1 MTEREVRSL
10 PMVALRGMTVL
21 PEMVTHFDVSRERSI
36 EAIKEAMQEDG
47 QKIFLT
53 AQLDIEVEEP
63 SAQDLCQ
70 VGTIAS
76 IRQVIK
82 LPRNLLRV
90 LISGEERASIN
101 TVEFET
107 PYMRANVTVLPDT
120 EEEPSLSPDAA
131 ADQTGLEAMAR
142 GMKEIYAEYVSR
154 LPKYPK
160 DLAKQVQEYTDLK
173 KVVDWIAANVPLD
186 QKDLQEL
193 LEETDLMNRYQML
206 AFKLVNEMQIMN
218 IKEEI
223 QKKVRE
229 RVDQNQREYIL
240 REQLKLIREELGED
254 NTVSDA
260 EEFEAALAKLQAS
273 DEVKEKI
280 QKEIGRFRS
289 SLNSPAENGVIR
301 TYIETMLEMP
311 WNKAA
316 KDHRDIAYA
325 KQVLEEDHYGLEQ
338 VKERVLEFLAVRAL
352 TTRGESPILCLVGP
366 PGTGKTSIARSLAR
380 ALKKPYVRIS
390 LGGVRDEAEIR
401 GHRKTYVGAMPG
413 RIAAGIRSAGV
424 KNPLMLLDEIDKVS
438 NDYKGDTFSALLEV
452 LDSEQNYR
460 FRDHYL
466 EVPLDLSE
474 VLFVTTANTLQTI
487 PRPLLDRM
495 EVIEVSSY
503 TENEKLHIAMEH
515 LIPKQLERHGLK
527 PEQLSISRGAVWKMA
542 RNYTKEAGVRQ
553 LEREIGN
560 ICRKAAREILEEKRK
575 KVRVTET
582 NLHKYLGKEKYV
594 YQMANLTDEVGIV
607 RGLAWTSVGG
617 DTLQIEVNVMPGKGE
632 LILTGQ
638 LGDVMKESARTG
650 ISYIRSVS
658 GTYGIAEDFFETH
671 DIHIHIP
678 EGAVPKDGPSAGIT
692 MATAML
698 SAVTGRRVRA
708 DVAMT
713 GEITLRGRVLPI
725 GGLKEK
731 LLAAGS
737 AGMKTVLIPKE
748 NEKDVEELSSEIT
761 KGLRIVP
768 VSHMEQV
775 LLEAFV
781 KED

>member
-1 MTEREVRSL
+1 M
-10 PMVALRGMTVL
+10 
-21 PEMVTHFDVSRERSI
+21 
-36 EAIKEAMQEDG
+36 
-47 QKIFLT
+47 
-53 AQLDIEVEEP
+53 
-63 SAQDLCQ
+63 
-70 VGTIAS
+70 
-76 IRQVIK
+76 
-82 LPRNLLRV
+82 
-90 LISGEERASIN
+90 
-101 TVEFET
+101 
-107 PYMRANVTVLPDT
+107 
-120 EEEPSLSPDAA
+120 
-131 ADQTGLEAMAR
+131 
-142 GMKEIYAEYVSR
+142 
-154 LPKYPK
+154 
-160 DLAKQVQEYTDLK
+160 
-173 KVVDWIAANVPLD
+173 
-186 QKDLQEL
+186 
-193 LEETDLMNRYQML
+193 
-206 AFKLVNEMQIMN
+206 
-218 IKEEI
+218 
-223 QKKVRE
+223 
-229 RVDQNQREYIL
+229 
-240 REQLKLIREELGED
+240 
-254 NTVSDA
+254 
-260 EEFEAALAKLQAS
+260 
-273 DEVKEKI
+273 
-280 QKEIGRFRS
+280 
-289 SLNSPAENGVIR
+289 
-301 TYIETMLEMP
+301 
-311 WNKAA
+311 
-316 KDHRDIAYA
+316 
-325 KQVLEEDHYGLEQ
+325 
-338 VKERVLEFLAVRAL
+338 
-352 TTRGESPILCLVGP
+352 TTRAIPSP
-366 PGTGKTSIARSLAR
+366 
-380 ALKKPYVRIS
+380 
-390 LGGVRDEAEIR
+390 
-401 GHRKTYVGAMPG
+401 
-413 RIAAGIRSAGV
+413 
-424 KNPLMLLDEIDKVS
+424 
-438 NDYKGDTFSALLEV
+438 ALLEV

-460 FRDHYL
+460 IRDHYL

-527 PEQLSISRGAVWKMA
+527 PEQLSISSRGAVWKMA

-594 YQMANLTDEVGIV
+594 YQMANPDRRSGHRAGPCLDK
-607 RGLAWTSVGG
+607 RGRGHPADRGQRHAG
-617 DTLQIEVNVMPGKGE
+617 ARGE